1 MSGDPWWGEKRFW
14 ETNKLQFNGLSGDSN
29 LIHCA
34 GGWHRIWFDF
44 LEFGLNLLVLDFSF
58 SAFGFNL
65 LVLDS
70 PRVGRRLALSGCM
83 LLAGV
88 VLVLSPLI
96 PPDQVLYHDDND
108 NDENEHEDLP
118 WLSFTSLFF
127 M

>member
-1 MSGDPWWGEKRFW
+1 MLD
-14 ETNKLQFNGLSGDSN
+14 
-29 LIHCA
+29 
-34 GGWHRIWFDF
+34 FDF
-44 LEFGLNLLVLDFSF
+44 ILF

-96 PPDQVLYHDDND
+96 PPDQVFYDDDNDNENDDDDND
-108 NDENEHEDLP
+108 NDDMIMIMKNCLV
-118 WLSFTSLFF
+118 
-127 M
+127 